1 MRDNRSKRLVVG
13 VSGASGMPYALRFL
27 QSIPEEY
34 EIHLIVSS
42 AAKKIFKSETGKD
55 LEKESL
61 PSLFP
66 KTQAANIT
74 LFSNDDHFAPVASG
88 SFHTDGMVIIPCS
101 MKTLSGVANGYAQ
114 SLIERAADVTLKE
127 KRKLVLVVRE
137 TPLNTIHLKNMLQA
151 AEAGAVILPA
161 SPGFYAKPQ
170 SLEDIIDFI
179 AARTLEAL
187 HIPQTLFHGWKE
199 V

>member
-1 MRDNRSKRLVVG
+1 MKNNRPKRLIVG
-13 VSGASGMPYALRFL
+13 ISGASGMPYALRFL
-27 QSIPEEY
+27 QSIPVDY

-42 AAKKIFKSETGKD
+42 AAEKIFKSETGKVLD
-55 LEKESL
+55 KKSL
-61 PSLFP
+61 PALFP
-66 KTQAANIT
+66 KTQAANIK

-114 SLIERAADVTLKE
+114 SLLERAADVTLKE
-127 KRKLVLVVRE
+127 RRKLILVVRE

-151 AEAGAVILPA
+151 AESGAVILPA
-161 SPGFYAKPQ
+161 SPGFYANPE
-170 SLEDIIDFI
+170 SLDDIIDFI
-179 AARTLEAL
+179 AARTLDAL

>member
-66 KTQAANIT
+66 KTQAAKIT

>member
-1 MRDNRSKRLVVG
+1 MSRHSVKRLIVG
-13 VSGASGMPYALRFL
+13 VSGASGMPYALRLL

-42 AAKKIFKSETGKD
+42 AAKKICKAETGVD
-55 LEKESL
+55 LNKTSL
-61 PSLFP
+61 PEIFL
-66 KTQAANIT
+66 KTKAKNIS

-88 SFHTDGMVIIPCS
+88 SFHTDGMVVIPCS

-137 TPLNTIHLKNMLQA
+137 TPFNTIHLKNMLRA
-151 AEAGAVILPA
+151 ADAGAVILPA
-161 SPGFYAKPQ
+161 SPGFYANPQ
-170 SLEDIIDFI
+170 TMDDLIDFI
-179 AARTLEAL
+179 AARALDAL